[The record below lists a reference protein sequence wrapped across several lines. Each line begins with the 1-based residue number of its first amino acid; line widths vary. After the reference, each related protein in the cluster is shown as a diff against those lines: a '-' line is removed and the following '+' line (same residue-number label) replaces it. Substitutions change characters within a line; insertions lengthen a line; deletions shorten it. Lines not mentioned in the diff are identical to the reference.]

1 MTSKALTEDLL
12 LMLRLYSVLLLIL
25 SAVGIQSKERLS
37 SIVQIVARL
46 MTSKAS
52 KAAAEDL
59 ALINCSVVSL
69 SKMCRKL
76 SYIFFI
82 WR

>member
-1 MTSKALTEDLL
+1 MISKALTEDLL
-12 LMLRLYSVLLLIL
+12 LMLRLYSVLIIIL
-25 SAVGIQSKERLS
+25 SAVGIESKERLS

-69 SKMCRKL
+69 SENVEKIEL
-76 SYIFFI
+76 YFLI
-82 WR
+82 W